1 METNIPKLITE
12 SGMKLTEIS
21 SKTGIPYPT
30 LSGYNQGIRN
40 PKRENAEKLA
50 KYFNVSIEYLLGQ
63 TDNRK
68 KMDIIDFFEH
78 SEQEFGI
85 GYFET
90 IKHLEKMTNETLF
103 HSPTRDRLDEIKQEK
118 IILHQKLENLE
129 AEANDLR
136 INLDNEIKERLKSL

>member
-78 SEQEFGI
+78 SEQKFGI
-85 GYFET
+85 GYFE
-90 IKHLEKMTNETLF
+90 EKDTDIFTVQM
-103 HSPTRDRLDEIKQEK
+103 S
-118 IILHQKLENLE
+118 
-129 AEANDLR
+129 
-136 INLDNEIKERLKSL
+136 

>member
-68 KMDIIDFFEH
+68 KWI
-78 SEQEFGI
+78 
-85 GYFET
+85 
-90 IKHLEKMTNETLF
+90 
-103 HSPTRDRLDEIKQEK
+103 
-118 IILHQKLENLE
+118 
-129 AEANDLR
+129 
-136 INLDNEIKERLKSL
+136 

>member
-90 IKHLEKMTNETLF
+90 IKHLEKMTKETLF
-103 HSPTRDRLDEIKQEK
+103 YSPTRDRLDEIKQEK

-129 AEANDLR
+129 AEAKDLR

>member
-78 SEQEFGI
+78 SEQKFGI

-90 IKHLEKMTNETLF
+90 IKHLEKMTKETLF
-103 HSPTRDRLDEIKQEK
+103 YSPTRDRLDEIKQEK

-129 AEANDLR
+129 AEAKDLR
-136 INLDNEIKERLKSL
+136 INLDNEIKERLKHL